1 MSLASN
7 TRQMLRSTFTGTTL
21 SPLSSL
27 SSLPSSLF
35 LFSSSFSTQP
45 QPLNRARRGLYG
57 GKRVLT
63 GNNVSFSKR
72 RTKRR
77 WNPNVQTKRYQSDL
91 LQEQLKI
98 KVTTTV
104 MRTIKKYGSLD
115 NYILNMSDKK
125 LYDSDFGLRLK
136 RRLIKAA
143 AAQQTNSDFTAEVT
157 AEVGEEFTGEEEEV
171 IEVLKE
177 KL

>member
-1 MSLASN
+1 
-7 TRQMLRSTFTGTTL
+7 
-21 SPLSSL
+21 
-27 SSLPSSLF
+27 
-35 LFSSSFSTQP
+35 
-45 QPLNRARRGLYG
+45 
-57 GKRVLT
+57 
-63 GNNVSFSKR
+63 
-72 RTKRR
+72 
-77 WNPNVQTKRYQSDL
+77 
-91 LQEQLKI
+91 
-98 KVTTTV
+98 